1 MNFIKRDVKKLL
13 LGIFTLVV
21 VFSFNVFA
29 ADGQIQ
35 FKDPTV
41 TRGKSVEVTM
51 KVKQKTGSIKFQR
64 ANISIS
70 YDPNMLEF
78 ESGTDAQ
85 GGAGTVLID
94 GHGANASTNTLTYNL
109 KFKALQVGEANLS
122 VLTHE
127 IYDTSGN
134 TVVISYVGGS
144 KITIKPANRSSK
156 NANLKTLEF
165 NPGEISPEFNSEII
179 DYTTEV
185 NSDINSLVITAI
197 PEDGDAKVTIT
208 GNENFVEG
216 ENNNVKVAVTA
227 PNGTTVKT
235 YTIHVAKLETGVT
248 GGQTRVI
255 SGIRINSTS
264 LRITYAEV
272 PEGTY
277 IEGYEPGVATIQ
289 NVGELSVL
297 IPVGDNSI
305 TPTTYLVYGFGENA
319 TEASWYRYD
328 VIDNTLQRYYSD
340 PTNNSQ
346 QLKAEIIDVQTN
358 YNKLLSVYQ
367 IFFILLIVCVIVII
381 ILIIVLI
388 SSSIKNRSKMNDEIF
403 DDDDDYYTNMRT
415 NNKNNRQD
423 DQDDDYYDDAS
434 YQSNDNNNEN
444 DDDIEELN

>member
-1 MNFIKRDVKKLL
+1 MNYIKKNWKKLL
-13 LGIFTLVV
+13 LTSITMAI
-21 VFSFNVFA
+21 VFSMSVFA

-35 FKDPTV
+35 FKDPSV
-41 TRGKSVEVTM
+41 TRGKSVEITM

-85 GGAGTVLID
+85 GGAGTVSID
-94 GHGANASTNTLTYNL
+94 GHGINQSTSTLTFNL
-109 KFKALQVGEANLS
+109 KFKALQVGTAELK
-122 VLTHE
+122 VLTNE
-127 IYDTSGN
+127 VYDTSGN

-144 KITIKPANRSSK
+144 KVTIKPANRSSK

-165 NPGEISPEFNSEII
+165 NPGEITPEFNSEII
-179 DYTTEV
+179 DYNTEV

-216 ENNNVKVAVTA
+216 ENNNVKIAVTA

-235 YTIHVAKLETGVT
+235 YTIHVSKLETGVT
-248 GGQTRVI
+248 GGQTRVV
-255 SGIRINSTS
+255 SGIRIDSTP
-264 LRITYAEV
+264 LRITYSEV
-272 PEGTY
+272 PEGAY
-277 IEGYEPGVATIQ
+277 IEGYQKGVATIQ
-289 NVGELSVL
+289 NIGEVSVM

-319 TEASWYRYD
+319 NEATWYRYD

-340 PTNNSQ
+340 PTNNTE
-346 QLKAEIIDVQTN
+346 QLKAQIIEVQTN

-367 IFFILLIVCVIVII
+367 IFFVLLIVCVVVII

-388 SSSIKNRSKMNDEIF
+388 SSSIKNRSKQNDEWV
-403 DDDDDYYTNMRT
+403 DEDDDYYENIRSDK
-415 NNKNNRQD
+415 NKKTEEK
-423 DQDDDYYDDAS
+423 DDDYDDEQ
-434 YQSNDNNNEN
+434 YQSNASG
-444 DDDIEELN
+444 DDIEELS

>member
-1 MNFIKRDVKKLL
+1 MNSIKKNWKKLL
-13 LGIFTLVV
+13 LTVV
-21 VFSFNVFA
+21 TMAIVFSANVFA

-41 TRGKSVEVTM
+41 TRGKSVEVTL

-64 ANISIS
+64 ANMSIS

-85 GGAGTVLID
+85 GGAGTVSID
-94 GHGANASTNTLTYNL
+94 GHGINASTNTLTFNL
-109 KFKALQVGEANLS
+109 KFKALQVGTANLT

-144 KITIKPANRSSK
+144 KITIKPANRTSK

-165 NPGEISPEFNSEII
+165 NPGEISPEFNSEVI

-185 NSDINSLVITAI
+185 NSDVNSLVITAI

-235 YTIHVAKLETGVT
+235 YTIHVSKLETGVT

-255 SGIRINSTS
+255 SGIRINSNP

-272 PEGTY
+272 PEGAY
-277 IEGYEPGVATIQ
+277 IEGYQPGVATIQ

-297 IPVGDNSI
+297 IPVGDNSV

-328 VIDNTLQRYYSD
+328 VIDNTLQRYYAD
-340 PTNNSQ
+340 PTNNSAA
-346 QLKAEIIDVQTN
+346 LKAEIIDVQTN
-358 YNKLLSVYQ
+358 YNKLLSMYQ
-367 IFFILLIVCVIVII
+367 IFFILLIVCVVVIV

-388 SSSIKNRSKMNDEIF
+388 SSSIKNRSKNNEDFYDDE
-403 DDDDDYYTNMRT
+403 DDDYYTNMRSDNR
-415 NNKNNRQD
+415 NNKANTQE
-423 DQDDDYYDDAS
+423 DDYYDV
-434 YQSNDNNNEN
+434 DNSSQTSDNA
-444 DDDIEELN
+444 DDIEDLN

>member
-1 MNFIKRDVKKLL
+1 MDFIKRDVKKLL

-85 GGAGTVLID
+85 GGAGIVSID
-94 GHGANASTNTLTYNL
+94 GHGINASTNTLTYNI
-109 KFKALQVGEANLS
+109 KFKALQVGTAALT
-122 VLTHE
+122 VLTNE
-127 IYDTSGN
+127 VYDTSGN

-144 KITIKPANRSSK
+144 KITIKPANRTSK

-255 SGIRINSTS
+255 SGIRINSTP

-272 PEGTY
+272 PDGAY
-277 IEGYEPGVATIQ
+277 VEGYEPGVATIQ

-297 IPVGDNSI
+297 IPVGDNSV

-328 VIDNTLQRYYSD
+328 VIDNTLQRYYAD
-340 PTNNSQ
+340 PTNNSAA
-346 QLKAEIIDVQTN
+346 LKAEIIDVQTN

-388 SSSIKNRSKMNDEIF
+388 SSSIKNHSKNNDEF
-403 DDDDDYYTNMRT
+403 YDDDDDYYSNIRSTNKSNAR
-415 NNKNNRQD
+415 D
-423 DQDDDYYDDAS
+423 DEDDYDEEDKYES
-434 YQSNDNNNEN
+434 KHNQES
-444 DDDIEELN
+444 DDIEELN